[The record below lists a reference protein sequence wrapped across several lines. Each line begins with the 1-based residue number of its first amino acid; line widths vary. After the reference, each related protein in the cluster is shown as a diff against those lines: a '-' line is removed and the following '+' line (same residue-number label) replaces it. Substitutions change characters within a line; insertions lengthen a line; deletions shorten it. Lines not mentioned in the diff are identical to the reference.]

1 MNVLNLEHISKT
13 YGEKVIFDDI
23 SFGIHQGDKIG
34 IIGINGTGKTT
45 FLRILAGFEETDEG
59 QVVMQNGL
67 RITYLPQHPEFPEGA
82 TILSYVT
89 QGQKEQSWNPETEAH
104 MVLNKLG
111 IEDHEEEI
119 AHLSGGQKKR
129 VALAAVLVN
138 PADVLILDEPTN
150 HLDNEMASW
159 LEDYLNRFKGVV
171 IMVTHD
177 RYFLDRVTNKILEIS
192 HGKIYT
198 YEAKYSDFLEM
209 KAQREEMEMA
219 SERKKQ
225 SILRMEVEWAKRGC
239 RARSTKQRARLDRLE
254 AMKNSTAP
262 VRDKNVE
269 IDSVETRMG
278 KKTIELENITKAYD
292 GITYIRDFSYIF
304 LRDDRIGIIGRN
316 GCGKTTLL
324 RLIAGD
330 IEMSNLDSDETCG
343 ITMSG
348 KQNIGFLRQINFTDG
363 DVPVKEELEKAFS
376 EVFACEARKKEIEK
390 LLAETEDHKKLLAE
404 YDFLERRI
412 ESLHGYSW
420 KKDMETMFQKFG
432 FALEDLEKPIGEFSG
447 GQQTKIALIQL
458 LLQRPDI
465 LLLDEP
471 TNHLDIAAVEWLENY
486 LKSYENAVI
495 IVSHDRMFLDRVID
509 VTYEI
514 EYGDI
519 KRYPGNYSAF
529 VKQKEEAQIK
539 QEKDYEAQQKE
550 IERLTAWIEKWK
562 NTPTKVAATRSKRMA
577 IEHMVKIEKPR
588 RFDTRTFHALF
599 HPVRESYTDVL
610 TMKKLKIG
618 YDTVLS
624 EVSAVIKKAER
635 IVIIGENGKGK
646 STLLKTVV
654 GEINP
659 LGGSYQFGNRVD
671 FAYFDQH
678 KAVNQKFDPEQ
689 TVLDYFWSLYPNL
702 LRNDVRSALGAF
714 LFSGEDVEKKMG
726 QLSGGEKVRLE
737 LCRIFYTKPNFLIL
751 DEPTNHMDLA
761 GKEALEKMLTSYE
774 GTVLFVSH
782 DRYFI
787 NQVATGILEFGESDV
802 QFYEMNYAQY
812 LEEIKR
818 QTPGRETGNA
828 GGAVR
833 KPADVPTLDDVFD
846 KKKYYNPGKIL
857 SRLKRQLEKYEEQ
870 LAESESRMSEL
881 QLEMMDPELSA
892 DYERLMELQTKID
905 EENQTQE
912 SLLERMMETE
922 LELEEMETQDE

>member
-1 MNVLNLEHISKT
+1 MRYQIRHAIVK
-13 YGEKVIFDDI
+13 YAAD
-23 SFGIHQGDKIG
+23 
-34 IIGINGTGKTT
+34 
-45 FLRILAGFEETDEG
+45 
-59 QVVMQNGL
+59 
-67 RITYLPQHPEFPEGA
+67 
-82 TILSYVT
+82 TILEDVNF
-89 QGQKEQSWNPETEAH
+89 EIH
-104 MVLNKLG
+104 
-111 IEDHEEEI
+111 DHEKI
-119 AHLSGGQKKR
+119 A
-129 VALAAVLVN
+129 
-138 PADVLILDEPTN
+138 
-150 HLDNEMASW
+150 
-159 LEDYLNRFKGVV
+159 
-171 IMVTHD
+171 
-177 RYFLDRVTNKILEIS
+177 
-192 HGKIYT
+192 
-198 YEAKYSDFLEM
+198 
-209 KAQREEMEMA
+209 
-219 SERKKQ
+219 
-225 SILRMEVEWAKRGC
+225 
-239 RARSTKQRARLDRLE
+239 
-254 AMKNSTAP
+254 
-262 VRDKNVE
+262 
-269 IDSVETRMG
+269 
-278 KKTIELENITKAYD
+278 
-292 GITYIRDFSYIF
+292 
-304 LRDDRIGIIGRN
+304 IIGRN

-324 RLIAGD
+324 KLISGEV
-330 IEMSNLDSDETCG
+330 EMANPDSDEECG
-343 ITMSG
+343 IVMAG
-348 KQNIGFLRQINFTDG
+348 KQRIGYLRQISFEDSSIT
-363 DVPVKEELEKAFS
+363 VEEEILK
-376 EVFACEARKKEIEK
+376 VFAPVFSCEKRMQELTEQMKMDTSEHLLKEYAALQAKMEA
-390 LLAETEDHKKLLAE
+390 L
-404 YDFLERRI
+404 R
-412 ESLHGYSW
+412 GYTYRQ
-420 KKDMETMFQKFG
+420 DMETMFQRFG
-432 FALEDLEKPIGEFSG
+432 FALKDLQRPIGTFSG
-447 GQQTKIALIQL
+447 GQQTKVAFVKL
-458 LLQRPDI
+458 LLSQPDI
-465 LLLDEP
+465 MLLDEP
-471 TNHLDIAAVEWLENY
+471 TNHLDMPTIEWLEGY
-486 LKSYENAVI
+486 LKNYPKAVV

-514 EYGDI
+514 EYHRI
-519 KRYPGNYSAF
+519 RRYPGNYTAF
-529 VKQKEEAQIK
+529 LRQKEEALAK
-539 QEKDYEAQQKE
+539 QEKDYEAQQAE
-550 IERLTAWIEKWK
+550 IKRLTDWIEKWK
-562 NTPTKVAATRSKRMA
+562 NTPTKVAATRSKRKV
-577 IEHMVKIEKPR
+577 IEHMVLIEKPR
-588 RFDTRTFHALF
+588 KFDTKAFQGQFLPQTA
-599 HPVRESYTDVL
+599 SYHDVL
-610 TMKKLKIG
+610 SVRGLQIG
-618 YDTVLS
+618 YDSVLS
-624 EVSAVIKKAER
+624 KVSFELHRMER
-635 IVIIGENGKGK
+635 IAVIGENGKGK

-802 QFYEMNYAQY
+802 QFYGMNYAQY

-892 DYERLMELQTKID
+892 NYEQLMELQTKID
-905 EENQTQE
+905 EENQAQE